1 MWNGCMSGVKDSL
14 GKDLDA
20 QQALSI
26 AASERH
32 VTHNWQFGEGRLHN
46 KVASFALLLGN
57 IKDSLEMTETAVIP
71 D

>member
-14 GKDLDA
+14 GKDLA
-20 QQALSI
+20 PQQARSI
-26 AASERH
+26 AESKRL

-46 KVASFALLLGN
+46 KVVSFALLLGN
-57 IKDSLEMTETAVIP
+57 TKHNLEITEAAVIR